1 MTRSLSVTEVASVM
15 PIAGRC
21 RNLMRARRILFIEL
35 LFSFGITL
43 RWHEKWLLQKLVTA
57 NVFFN
62 IFFSIFSYLRPLWP
76 NSVRNFLSGKNQV
89 SCWKWW
95 VPMNLQK
102 FGKQFFS
109 PSCKFRKTMKVKFM
123 RRSQDISSHQ
133 NKKGVSPFY
142 HKKYFW

>member
-15 PIAGRC
+15 LIAGRC

-43 RWHEKWLLQKLVTA
+43 RWHEKWLLQKLVTV

-95 VPMNLQK
+95 VEYQW
-102 FGKQFFS
+102 
-109 PSCKFRKTMKVKFM
+109 TY
-123 RRSQDISSHQ
+123 RSLVNSFSHQ
-133 NKKGVSPFY
+133 VVNSVKQWKWNSWDVLRIFLHIKIKKP
-142 HKKYFW
+142 

>member
-1 MTRSLSVTEVASVM
+1 MASVM
-15 PIAGRC
+15 PIAGRS

-62 IFFSIFSYLRPLWP
+62 IFSPFFHIWGHCNQIPSEIFYLLKMM
-76 NSVRNFLSGKNQV
+76 S
-89 SCWKWW
+89 W
-95 VPMNLQK
+95 VPVNLQK

-123 RRSQDISSHQ
+123 RRSQDISPHQ
-133 NKKGVSPFY
+133 IKKALSPFY

>member
-1 MTRSLSVTEVASVM
+1 MWPDLYSVTEVASVM

-95 VPMNLQK
+95 VEYQWTNRSLVNSFSHK
-102 FGKQFFS
+102 VVNSVKQWKWNS
-109 PSCKFRKTMKVKFM
+109 WDVLRIFRHIK
-123 RRSQDISSHQ
+123 I
-133 NKKGVSPFY
+133 KKA
-142 HKKYFW
+142 

>member
-43 RWHEKWLLQKLVTA
+43 RWHAKWLLQKLVTA

-95 VPMNLQK
+95 VEYQW
-102 FGKQFFS
+102 
-109 PSCKFRKTMKVKFM
+109 TY
-123 RRSQDISSHQ
+123 RSLVNSFSHQ
-133 NKKGVSPFY
+133 VVNSVKQWKWNSWDVLRIFLHIKIKKP
-142 HKKYFW
+142 